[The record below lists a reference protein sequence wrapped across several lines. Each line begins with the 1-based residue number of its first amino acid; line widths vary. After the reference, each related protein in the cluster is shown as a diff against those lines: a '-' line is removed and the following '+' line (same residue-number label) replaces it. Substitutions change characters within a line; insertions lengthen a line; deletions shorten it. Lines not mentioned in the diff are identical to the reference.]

1 MKITRRQ
8 LRKIISE
15 AIVTGPEG
23 VHRVPPEDRSPRVPV
38 GRLTKDRFHGTAP
51 KSHHVSPEVAGIF
64 DLDDPEQQEQA
75 YELSDSMQ
83 DYMPGTAK
91 AARDDLA
98 YSKKTVRFQLSPLY
112 EILKDVIPPGF
123 DFHEAGSYVEETT
136 SEFDPYG
143 EGYTYTYDYV
153 ALHNAAGNREIEFQN
168 ETTFKTPVLM
178 IRVYK
183 IEPDEE
189 FGFMRTMIDYAPVVN
204 MNNVKD
210 VKGKVDKLVKR
221 MR

>member
-15 AIVTGPEG
+15 AIVAGPEG

-38 GRLTKDRFHGTAP
+38 GKLTKDRFHGTAP

-64 DLDDPEQQEQA
+64 GLDDPEQQEQA

-98 YSKKTVRFQLSPLY
+98 YSKKTV
-112 EILKDVIPPGF
+112 
-123 DFHEAGSYVEETT
+123 
-136 SEFDPYG
+136 
-143 EGYTYTYDYV
+143 
-153 ALHNAAGNREIEFQN
+153 
-168 ETTFKTPVLM
+168 
-178 IRVYK
+178 
-183 IEPDEE
+183 
-189 FGFMRTMIDYAPVVN
+189 
-204 MNNVKD
+204 
-210 VKGKVDKLVKR
+210 
-221 MR
+221 